1 MGGSRDYIGINSRNA
16 HIENPQTGQT
26 SVRKTLLNKL
36 YGSFLQGL
44 PYLGADGI
52 LTHFLRRG
60 EQSSP

>member
-1 MGGSRDYIGINSRNA
+1 MGGSRDYMGINSRNA
-16 HIENPQTGQT
+16 HI
-26 SVRKTLLNKL
+26 RKTLLKEL

-52 LTHFLRRG
+52 LTHFLRCG